1 MEQVKNLIFQ
11 NDNFTFYAVAFALVL
26 TVAIC
31 LVQVIRTPPLL
42 KRRFDRAVRRCG
54 LHNAQNEYPV
64 LISVKRDKDK
74 PHGLILKVRNKGL
87 SLPDFDRHYEWLKV
101 TMGGIFRMEY
111 GRNINYTL
119 LYFLPQKYV
128 RPALFT
134 PDDSASGSID
144 VKHIINML
152 IVGATGTG
160 KTVALQILLA
170 KIARFQPDANIWLLD
185 FKQFDFRNLSDK
197 PRYYG
202 YTDCQQ
208 GLEDYYAAFKQQQE
222 SGTAGAPQ
230 YLIIDEWGSFL
241 LSLDKKTAEQAK
253 ARLAELLMLGRA
265 YRFFPIVG
273 IQRPDAAY
281 FAGARDNF
289 QCCLALGNLSRE
301 GRRMLFPDD
310 FAESIT
316 QCSKREGHLYIDGV
330 GIEKIRIAEV
340 QSMDALDKAIQ
351 EAMSR

>member
-1 MEQVKNLIFQ
+1 M
-11 NDNFTFYAVAFALVL
+11 
-26 TVAIC
+26 AIC

-111 GRNINYTL
+111 GRNITIPFYIFSHRNM
-119 LYFLPQKYV
+119 F

-160 KTVALQILLA
+160 KTVALKSCLQKLHDSSRTRISGCLILSNLTSQSFGQTQILRLHRTVSKA
-170 KIARFQPDANIWLLD
+170 WKITMRRSSSSRKAAQRVRPNI
-185 FKQFDFRNLSDK
+185 LSLMS
-197 PRYYG
+197 G
-202 YTDCQQ
+202 
-208 GLEDYYAAFKQQQE
+208 AAFFYPWIRKPPSRQRR
-222 SGTAGAPQ
+222 
-230 YLIIDEWGSFL
+230 GSR
-241 LSLDKKTAEQAK
+241 S
-253 ARLAELLMLGRA
+253 
-265 YRFFPIVG
+265 
-273 IQRPDAAY
+273 
-281 FAGARDNF
+281 
-289 QCCLALGNLSRE
+289 
-301 GRRMLFPDD
+301 
-310 FAESIT
+310 
-316 QCSKREGHLYIDGV
+316 CSC
-330 GIEKIRIAEV
+330 
-340 QSMDALDKAIQ
+340 
-351 EAMSR
+351 

>member
-1 MEQVKNLIFQ
+1 MEQVKNLIFHE
-11 NDNFTFYAVAFALVL
+11 NFTLFAVIFALVL

-42 KRRFDRAVRRCG
+42 KRRFDRAVRRCD

-87 SLPDFDRHYEWLKV
+87 SLPDFDRHYERLKV

-111 GRNINYTL
+111 GCNINYTL
-119 LYFLPQKYV
+119 LFFLPQKYI

-160 KTVALQILLA
+160 KTVALKILLA
-170 KIARFQPDANIWLLD
+170 KIARFQPDAKIWLLD
-185 FKQFDFRNLSDK
+185 FKQFDFRNLMDK

-202 YTDCQQ
+202 YTDCLQ
-208 GLEDYYAAFKQQQE
+208 GLEDYYAAFKQQ
-222 SGTAGAPQ
+222 
-230 YLIIDEWGSFL
+230 
-241 LSLDKKTAEQAK
+241 
-253 ARLAELLMLGRA
+253 
-265 YRFFPIVG
+265 
-273 IQRPDAAY
+273 
-281 FAGARDNF
+281 
-289 QCCLALGNLSRE
+289 
-301 GRRMLFPDD
+301 
-310 FAESIT
+310 
-316 QCSKREGHLYIDGV
+316 
-330 GIEKIRIAEV
+330 
-340 QSMDALDKAIQ
+340 
-351 EAMSR
+351 